1 MQLIKNTIQDIVYG
15 ARQLRRRPLVTITA
29 VLTLAIGIGANTT
42 ILTIGNGL
50 LFRKPSGVANPERL
64 IDIGFTRNGEGFSSG
79 SYPNYADIRR
89 RSTTLEG
96 VYAHPRFPSAMRLEV
111 PGGSAESIFAFRV
124 TDNYFTVLGAVPA
137 AGRLLVPGDAEGSVV
152 VLSHGFWNR
161 RFGGDPGIVG
171 RTLQL
176 DGRPLTVVGI
186 AAERFHGTGIRSADV
201 WVPLPQSS
209 QRGGAVLLVGGR
221 LKPGVSLAQAMAELN
236 VLGRNLANE
245 YPVENREMGLT
256 AARLS
261 PMPGETVP
269 VTVFLALLIG
279 IAMIVLAI
287 ACANIAGVLLAR
299 AAGRRREIA
308 VRVAV
313 GAGRSR
319 ILRQLFTETALLFA
333 MGSLV
338 GIIFGRGMA
347 SFLVSELPHLPFP
360 VDIAPAL
367 DLRIIAVSLTISLLA
382 ALLSGLTP
390 ALQASKSDVVSGL
403 KGDTP
408 NVFNRLRGRRAF
420 LVAQVAFSLL
430 LLAVAGL
437 FTRALYEVSRA
448 DPGFDTAG
456 VELASV
462 NLAMAGHNEITAP
475 ATARELVQR
484 IRRLPGVDSATIAAV
499 FPGGFE
505 GIGLGGLEVAGVQPP
520 NGEPLFSPAW
530 NIVEPGYFAT
540 LRMPLLAG
548 RDFNTDDRKGTQE
561 VVIIGEGAA
570 RTFWPGQNAVGR
582 AVQLVSW
589 SPQGTLSRKPL
600 LVVGVVRDPKFG
612 SLIDGTTGI
621 YAYVPLQQE
630 YFPGW
635 TTLAV
640 RSTSGRRLTA
650 EIRDAV
656 SSTIPGLPILSSQ
669 TAAEYADLGLMPQRV
684 TAWVAGSLGF
694 VGLLLAGIGIYGVT
708 AQMMT
713 LRTREIGIRVA
724 LGATRTDVLV
734 MTLKQGMSAV
744 VIGTIAGVLL
754 AAAASRILV
763 VFLLG
768 ISPLDPVVLS
778 AAAGLCLLAGLTAC
792 FLPAYRAAGVDAMRA
807 LGNEV

>member
-1 MQLIKNTIQDIVYG
+1 MKLIENTVQDIVYG
-15 ARQLRRRPLVTITA
+15 VRQLRRSALVTITA

-64 IDIGFTRNGEGFSSG
+64 IDIGFTRNGQGFASG
-79 SYPNYADIRR
+79 SYPNYVDIRR
-89 RSTTLEG
+89 RATTLEG
-96 VYAHPRFPSAMRLEV
+96 IYAHPRFPSAMRLEV

-137 AGRLLVPGDAEGSVV
+137 AGRLFVPGDAAGSVV

-161 RFGGDPGIVG
+161 RFGGDPGVVG

-176 DGRPLTVVGI
+176 DGRPSTVVGI
-186 AAERFHGTGIRSADV
+186 AAERFHGTGVRSADV
-201 WVPLPQSS
+201 WVPLAESS
-209 QRGGAVLLVGGR
+209 QRAGAVLLLGGR
-221 LKPGVSLAQAMAELN
+221 LKPGVSLTQAAAGLD
-236 VLGRNLANE
+236 VLGRDLERE
-245 YPVENREMGLT
+245 YPFENRDLGVA

-261 PMPGETVP
+261 PVPGETTP
-269 VTVFLALLIG
+269 VTVFLALLMG
-279 IAMIVLAI
+279 IAMVVLAI
-287 ACANIAGVLLAR
+287 ACANIAEILLAR

-319 ILRQLFTETALLFA
+319 ILSQLLTETLLLFG
-333 MGSLV
+333 MGALV
-338 GIIFGRGMA
+338 GIVFGRAMA
-347 SFLVSELPHLPFP
+347 SFLVSSLPRLPFP
-360 VDIAPAL
+360 VDLAPTL
-367 DLRIIAVSLTISLLA
+367 DTRVVAVSLTVSLIA

-390 ALQASKSDVVSGL
+390 ALQASKNDVVSGL
-403 KGDTP
+403 KADSP
-408 NVFNRLRGRRAF
+408 NIYSRLRGRRAF
-420 LVAQVAFSLL
+420 LVAQVTLSLL
-430 LLAVAGL
+430 LIAVAGL
-437 FTRALYEVSRA
+437 FARALYHVAGA
-448 DPGFDTAG
+448 DPGFDITG

-462 NLAMAGHNEITAP
+462 NLSMAGHNEITAP
-475 ATARELVQR
+475 SAARELVEHVR
-484 IRRLPGVDSATIAAV
+484 SLPDVDSATVAAV

-505 GIGLGGLEVAGVQPP
+505 GIGLGGLEVAGVTPP
-520 NGEPLFSPAW
+520 DGEPLFSAAW

-548 RDFNTDDRKGTQE
+548 RDFNTDDRKGTQS

-570 RTFWPGQNAVGR
+570 RTFWRGQNAVGK

-589 SPQGTLSRKPL
+589 SPQGQPSRKSL

-612 SLIDGTTGI
+612 SLVDGTTGI

-656 SSTIPGLPILSSQ
+656 SATIPGLPIINTQ
-669 TAAEYADLGLMPQRV
+669 TAGEYAALGLMPQRV
-684 TAWVAGSLGF
+684 AWVGGSLGF
-694 VGLLLAGIGIYGVT
+694 VGLLLAGMGIYGVT
-708 AQMMT
+708 AHIVT
-713 LRTREIGIRVA
+713 LRTREIGIRIA
-724 LGATRTDVLV
+724 LGANRTDVV
-734 MTLKQGMSAV
+734 SMVLKQGMSAV
-744 VIGTIAGVLL
+744 LIGAITGILL
-754 AAAASRILV
+754 TAAASKVLE

-768 ISPLDPVVLS
+768 IPSFDPLVFS
-778 AAAGLCLLAGLTAC
+778 AAAALCLLAGLAAC
-792 FLPAYRAAGVDAMRA
+792 FFPAYRAARLDPMLA
-807 LGNEV
+807 LRDET

>member
-1 MQLIKNTIQDIVYG
+1 
-15 ARQLRRRPLVTITA
+15 
-29 VLTLAIGIGANTT
+29 
-42 ILTIGNGL
+42 
-50 LFRKPSGVANPERL
+50 
-64 IDIGFTRNGEGFSSG
+64 
-79 SYPNYADIRR
+79 
-89 RSTTLEG
+89 
-96 VYAHPRFPSAMRLEV
+96 MRLEV

-124 TDNYFTVLGAVPA
+124 TDNYFTVLGAAPA
-137 AGRLLVPGDAEGSVV
+137 VGRLFVPGDAEGSVV
-152 VLSHGFWNR
+152 VLSHGFWKR
-161 RFGGDPGIVG
+161 RFGGDPGVVG

-176 DGRPLTVVGI
+176 DGHPLTVVGI
-186 AAERFHGTGIRSADV
+186 AGERFHGTGVRSADV
-201 WVPLPQSS
+201 WVPLAESS

-221 LKPGVSLAQAMAELN
+221 LKPGVSLTQAVAELD
-236 VLGRNLANE
+236 VLAGDLKRE
-245 YPVENREMGLT
+245 YPSENREMGLT

-269 VTVFLALLIG
+269 VTVFLALLMG
-279 IAMIVLAI
+279 IAMVVLAI

-319 ILRQLFTETALLFA
+319 ILRQLLTETLLLFG

-338 GIIFGRGMA
+338 GIVFGRGMA
-347 SFLVSELPHLPFP
+347 SFLVSALPRLPFP
-360 VDIAPAL
+360 VDIAPTL
-367 DLRIIAVSLTISLLA
+367 DVRSVAVSLTVSLMA

-403 KGDTP
+403 KGDSQ
-408 NVFNRLRGRRAF
+408 NVFSRLRGRRAF

-430 LLAVAGL
+430 LIVVAGL
-437 FTRALYEVSRA
+437 FTRALYEVSGA
-448 DPGFDTAG
+448 DPGFDTTG

-462 NLAMAGHNEITAP
+462 NLGMAGHNENTAP
-475 ATARELVQR
+475 SAARELVEQV
-484 IRRLPGVDSATIAAV
+484 RRMPDVDSATIAAV

-505 GIGLGGLEVAGVQPP
+505 GIGLGGLEIAGVNPP
-520 NGEPLFSPAW
+520 NGEPLFSASW
-530 NIVEPGYFAT
+530 NIVDPGYFAT
-540 LRMPLLAG
+540 LRMTLLTG
-548 RDFNTDDRKGTQE
+548 RDFNTNDRKGTQP

-589 SPQGTLSRKPL
+589 TPQGQLQRKELS
-600 LVVGVVRDPKFG
+600 VVGVVRDPKFG
-612 SLIDGTTGI
+612 SLVDGNAGI

-630 YFPGW
+630 YFSGW

-656 SSTIPGLPILSSQ
+656 SSTIPGLPIVNSQ
-669 TAAEYADLGLMPQRV
+669 TAAEYAALGLMPQRV
-684 TAWVAGSLGF
+684 TAWVGGSLGF

-708 AQMMT
+708 AHMMT

-724 LGATRTDVLV
+724 LGATRADVLL
-734 MTLKQGMSAV
+734 MALKQGMSSV
-744 VIGTIAGVLL
+744 VIGAIAGILL
-754 AAAASRILV
+754 AVVASRVLV
-763 VFLLG
+763 MFLLG
-768 ISPLDPVVLS
+768 MSPLDPLVFG
-778 AAAGLCLLAGLTAC
+778 AAAGLCFLAGLAAC
-792 FLPAYRAAGVDAMRA
+792 LFPAYRAARIDAMRA
-807 LGNEV
+807 LVNEG